1 MALSSDI
8 QSELVDYL
16 SAKFPDKKVAKYDGQ
31 LAVED
36 LKAAALEFPFIF
48 VFYNATEYES
58 VIEYNAL
65 YTRRHGFQ
73 AIVGSDNIA
82 TADSKSDE
90 VLDLKDDIIEAL
102 SGADISL
109 GPEGQKRIYTIRV
122 IEDHIII
129 REKDCSVITINIEIL
144 GQR

>member
-8 QSELVDYL
+8 QSELVDYI
-16 SAKFPDKKVAKYDGQ
+16 SAKFPDKKVAKYDGE

-58 VIEYNAL
+58 LIEQNAL
-65 YTRRHGFQ
+65 YTRRNGFQ
-73 AIVGSDNIA
+73 VIVGSDNIA
-82 TADSKSDE
+82 TADSKNDE
-90 VLDLKDDIIEAL
+90 VLDIKDDVVEAL
-102 SGADISL
+102 SGANLTL
-109 GPEGQKRIYTIRV
+109 GPEGQKRVYSIRV
-122 IEDHIII
+122 IEDRIII